1 MLVWSLLKPSWRY
14 NIREE
19 ERVLNACVLLK
30 VVPTKANMILDSVG
44 KVAGVRKAY
53 FTYGRFDITI
63 FVEVEDYKKLR
74 EITTQING
82 VEGVRSTETL
92 PEA

>member
-1 MLVWSLLKPSWRY
+1 MLD
-14 NIREE
+14 
-19 ERVLNACVLLK
+19 ACILLK
-30 VVPTKANMILDSVG
+30 VVPTKASMILDTIR
-44 KVAGVRKAY
+44 KVPGVRKAY
-53 FTYGRFDITI
+53 FTYGRFDLAI

-82 VEGVRSTETL
+82 IEGIRSTETL

>member
-1 MLVWSLLKPSWRY
+1 M
-14 NIREE
+14 
-19 ERVLNACVLLK
+19 LNACILLK
-30 VVPTKANMILDSVG
+30 VVPTKADVILDTVR

-53 FTYGRFDITI
+53 FTYGRFDLAV

-82 VEGVRSTETL
+82 IEGIRSTETL